1 MFEFVLMVV
10 LANAIMLAC
19 LYILRHVIAIRAP
32 VLFIA
37 VGISIFYCI
46 LYPFLVS
53 RVPYPKVLYLYALL
67 IMIGAALLYIIETR
81 FFSVEEIGDNEVAGM
96 TIGDTLAVVEGKRFS
111 LDSIRGMVNRLSLK
125 ESIRAFPLTVKNFR
139 LEQPGGDLTGNRYAS
154 AGIEAEL
161 SPDNVHLQKDRKE
174 LKEEVDTLALC
185 ASQVVATHF
194 PVEYCAKGIV
204 EAQEELSVDE
214 SRAEPG
220 EPESVGGIV
229 QTGEAVTTVK
239 DGAQSFVEIS
249 EGVEIT
255 PQDAEEIAAD
265 TEDTPQGPEEI
276 TEGAED
282 TPQDAEEIAEGI
294 EHISEGATEQLALMN
309 GHHEECIPPMLE
321 IPDQAVIQESADK
334 PGISRD
340 SMAILDVDVLGDID
354 VEAVSA
360 DEAVD
365 EPEVTEEQWNFE
377 GASGDISGG
386 KAHDDRELTGES
398 QINIMVAR
406 AFDSLASGDSAGAV
420 EDFFRVLKMEPP
432 PKLAVMLCIEIS
444 SIYLAGGHKRQAL
457 AVLEMLEVVWGHALD
472 SVDAEEVKIK
482 IKRLKGEI

>member
-81 FFSVEEIGDNEVAGM
+81 FFSAEEIGDNEVAGM
-96 TIGDTLAVVEGKRFS
+96 PIGDALAVVEGKRFS

-125 ESIRAFPLTVKNFR
+125 ERIRAFPLIIKNSR
-139 LEQPGGDLTGNRYAS
+139 LEQPGGDLTVNRYTS

-161 SPDNVHLQKDRKE
+161 SLDNVHLQEERKE

-194 PVEYCAKGIV
+194 PVEYCAKEMV
-204 EAQEELSVDE
+204 EVQEELSVDE

-220 EPESVGGIV
+220 ETESVGGIV
-229 QTGEAVTTVK
+229 ETGEAVTTVK
-239 DGAQSFVEIS
+239 DGAQSFVEIP
-249 EGVEIT
+249 EGLENT
-255 PQDAEEIAAD
+255 PQDAEEITKG
-265 TEDTPQGPEEI
+265 TEDTLQDPEEI

-282 TPQDAEEIAEGI
+282 TPQDAEEIAEGV
-294 EHISEGATEQLALMN
+294 EDISEDVSEQSALMN
-309 GHHEECIPPMLE
+309 SHHEECIPPVSLYMLDILDE
-321 IPDQAVIQESADK
+321 VVIEESSDK

-340 SMAILDVDVLGDID
+340 FM
-354 VEAVSA
+354 
-360 DEAVD
+360 
-365 EPEVTEEQWNFE
+365 TEEQ
-377 GASGDISGG
+377 

-406 AFDSLASGDSAGAV
+406 AFDSLASGDSAVAV

-472 SVDAEEVKIK
+472 SGDAQEVKIK